1 MSNTLL
7 YCLYPCD
14 FLSVNGSISG
24 WCLIDENTKLN
35 LWPVFRWWRSA
46 LKLYYMSKK
55 RCPELWGKTTLH
67 WNCSNSEKN
76 WLSIWRLMIN
86 LNEKHWKEGYWFEQ
100 MIFTHTS
107 RTLTHLSMSIH
118 FVSVCVNKTKILN
131 AYKFQWLLSWFILIR
146 NVIGNYINIVTIGF
160 SSQKVEIILYDRN
173 Q

>member
-1 MSNTLL
+1 MSWTEKTNCNQTVQQQLLRVDLTMSNTLL

-76 WLSIWRLMIN
+76 WLSIWRLIWMKNTERKAID
-86 LNEKHWKEGYWFEQ
+86 LNKWYSHTQAAHW
-100 MIFTHTS
+100 
-107 RTLTHLSMSIH
+107 LTCRCPYSSFQ
-118 FVSVCVNKTKILN
+118 FVSTKL
-131 AYKFQWLLSWFILIR
+131 KFWMH
-146 NVIGNYINIVTIGF
+146 INSNGC
-160 SSQKVEIILYDRN
+160 
-173 Q
+173 